1 MPCVR
6 SATMA
11 SAMAE
16 AFALKRVAATRPGP
30 VATAMFALPLLWLLL
45 MFGIALPPAL
55 RLAIGNWATV
65 PPVLLAA
72 VYAARL
78 ARLAHLDSRQRR
90 GWALVALALLCDGF
104 GFAAFGWYEAVL
116 GIDPT
121 YNWVN
126 LPFYAYFIAMFAGL
140 LLLTPPSQTRAERPL
155 FALDVVAV
163 GLAGAMLLAEFVVH
177 PILDDHSGPHGLLQ
191 VLTLTLYPFL
201 GAITLFGVASLMMR
215 LPEGV
220 ERRPY
225 QLLCAAIAL
234 YLCADSA
241 WSILALLEN
250 YDTGDL
256 GDLGWLIGACL
267 FLAATEMAWRG
278 KRHADFVRGTYLSR
292 EFTRLMPYLAIA
304 TGMGVLV
311 VGILSE
317 ARDLVPLAL
326 IGAALAGTVFLRQW
340 LAARSHQDQAL
351 ADTRQLA
358 ERRLAALVSR
368 SAEAIFLLGPDLRVR
383 YASPGTAR
391 LFNATTPAVGAALL
405 DLIHP
410 ADQMRARTALDEI
423 RRGGGD
429 TTVEW
434 RIARAD
440 DQWLTCEN
448 ALSNQFDD
456 AAVQGLVVNVRDI
469 SERVALEERLRHQ
482 SLHDPLTGV
491 ANRALFIDRLMQS
504 LVRRRRLGGSVAVL
518 FLDLD
523 HFKLINESLGH
534 LAGDHLLRLI
544 GQRLVDT
551 VRAVDTVARFGG
563 DEFAVLL
570 EDAGSQ
576 NEVIGVA
583 GRVLHVMSMPL
594 VVDARPT
601 VIGASVGVAF
611 AQDGDSADALM
622 RNADLAVYKAKS
634 GGRARVAVYE
644 PAMQQAVGTRLEL
657 HQALRRALAR
667 DEFALHY
674 QPIVALDDGALIGV
688 EALLRWSQ
696 GDEPLAPGDIIAAA
710 EEAGLIDALGRHV
723 LVHALRDA
731 GRLAAELDAPAL
743 LLTVNISVLQLE
755 DVDFVRDLAAMLA
768 ANGWPAE
775 RLVLEFDERI
785 GERRGEQ
792 LRPALMQLKDLGVR
806 LSIDNLGIGEAALTT
821 IERLPFDTMK
831 ISRHFV
837 ARLGAPNERA
847 ARALV
852 EALLG
857 LGRAMALTT
866 IGHGVENAR
875 QSETLGAIGCRYAQG
890 FHLARPMPVAEMLAW
905 RRAGSARG

>member
-1 MPCVR
+1 
-6 SATMA
+6 
-11 SAMAE
+11 MAE
-16 AFALKRVAATRPGP
+16 QASRARVEPHPGP
-30 VATAMFALPLLWLLL
+30 VATAMFVLPLAWLLL
-45 MFGIALPPAL
+45 MFAVDLPESA
-55 RLAIGNWATV
+55 RLLVGNWATV
-65 PPVLLAA
+65 LPAA
-72 VYAARL
+72 WAGVYAWRL
-78 ARLAHLDSRQRR
+78 ARLAHIGPRQRR
-90 GWALVALALLCDGF
+90 GWGLIALALACDAF
-104 GFAAFGWYEAVL
+104 GFAAFGWYEGVL

-126 LPFYAYFIAMFAGL
+126 LPFYGYFVLMFFGL
-140 LLLTPPSQTRAERPL
+140 LWLTPPSQTPSERPL
-155 FALDVVAV
+155 YALDVVAV

-177 PILDDHSGPHGLLQ
+177 PILDDDSVPHGLLQ
-191 VLTLTLYPFL
+191 ILTLTLYPFL

-225 QLLCAAIAL
+225 QLLCAAVAL
-234 YLCADSA
+234 YLAADSA
-241 WSILALLEN
+241 WSVLALLGD

-256 GDLGWLIGACL
+256 SDLGWLVGACL

-278 KRHADFVRGTYLSR
+278 KRHVGFVPGTYLSR
-292 EFTRLMPYLAIA
+292 EFTRLMPYLATA
-304 TGMGVLV
+304 TGMGVLL
-311 VGILSE
+311 VGIVAE

-326 IGAALAGTVFLRQW
+326 IGAMLAGTVFLRQW
-340 LAARSHQDQAL
+340 LAARSRQDQAL
-351 ADTRQLA
+351 ADTRELA
-358 ERRLAALVSR
+358 ERRLAALVAR
-368 SAEAIFLLGPDLRVR
+368 SSEAILLLGPDLRVH
-383 YASPGTAR
+383 YVSPGAAR
-391 LFNATTPAVGAALL
+391 LFPAGAPAVGAALV
-405 DLIHP
+405 DLLHP
-410 ADQMRARTALDEI
+410 ADQSRARTALDDVC
-423 RRGGGD
+423 RAGGD
-429 TTVEW
+429 VVVEW

-440 DQWLTCEN
+440 QSWLSCESV
-448 ALSNQFDD
+448 LSNQFEDP
-456 AAVQGLVVNVRDI
+456 AVQGLVVNLRDI

-491 ANRALFIDRLMQS
+491 ANRALFIDRLVQA
-504 LVRRRRLGGSVAVL
+504 LVRRRRQGGNIAVL

-523 HFKLINESLGH
+523 HFKLVNESLGH
-534 LAGDHLLRLI
+534 LAGDHLLRSV
-544 GQRLVDT
+544 GQRLIDA
-551 VRAVDTVARFGG
+551 VRAIDTVARFGG

-583 GRVLHVMSMPL
+583 GRVLHAMSTPM

-601 VIGASVGVAF
+601 ILGASVGVAF
-611 AQDGDSADALM
+611 ARDDDSAETLM

-634 GGRARVAVYE
+634 GGRGRVAVFE
-644 PAMQQAVGTRLEL
+644 PEMQQAVGTRLEL

-667 DEFALHY
+667 DEFTLHY
-674 QPIVALDDGALIGV
+674 QPVLALDDGALVGV
-688 EALLRWSQ
+688 EALLRWSRDGQ
-696 GDEPLAPGDIIAAA
+696 PLAPNDIVAAA

-723 LVHALRDA
+723 LVHALHDA
-731 GRLAAELDAPAL
+731 ARLAADLDAPAL

-755 DVDFVRDLAAMLA
+755 ESGFVRDLAALLA
-768 ANGWPAE
+768 ANHWPAE

-785 GERRGEQ
+785 GERRAEV
-792 LRPALMQLKDLGVR
+792 LRPVLMQLKDLGVR

-847 ARALV
+847 ARALA
-852 EALLG
+852 EALVG

-875 QSETLGAIGCRYAQG
+875 QSEALVAMGCRYAQG
-890 FHLARPMPVAEMLAW
+890 FHLARPMPPDELAAW
-905 RRAGSARG
+905 VRAASA